1 MAAALQWLKTH
12 RDYMTEAT
20 KTHEDAMMMGT
31 EELNKRIKELE
42 AQIKKHGALQ
52 KTMAF
57 W

>member
-1 MAAALQWLKTH
+1 
-12 RDYMTEAT
+12 MTEAT

-42 AQIKKHGALQ
+42 AQIKKHSGLQ